1 MAETTRRQFIKYSF
15 FKIAPVWRRLP
26 EELRYESKVKFAEA
40 VTQISERMF
49 TRSFSLVGLRGD
61 ADFLLWQA
69 ADTLEEIQ
77 NSAAQL
83 WATSLGAYLTQ
94 PYSYLAM
101 TRRSQY
107 VGAHTHAGQEG
118 TGTRLRPGKSEY
130 FIVYPFLKTR
140 EWYLL
145 PQEERQRM
153 MNDHFTVGHKYPS
166 VKINTTY
173 SFGIDDQEFV
183 VGFETDSPA
192 DFLDLVMDLRGVE
205 GSLYTLRDTP
215 IFTGIHKTIED
226 TLDDLGGYPSTENP
240 IPFDGG

>member
-1 MAETTRRQFIKYSF
+1 MAESGRRQFVKYSF
-15 FKIAPVWRRLP
+15 FKLDPEWRRLP
-26 EELRYESKVKFAEA
+26 EELRYESKKNFAQA
-40 VTQISERMF
+40 VTKISKQMF
-49 TRSFSLVGLRGD
+49 TRCFSLIGLRGD
-61 ADFLLWQA
+61 SDFFLWQA

-77 NSAAQL
+77 DSAARL
-83 WATSLGAYLTQ
+83 WSTDLGAYLTQ

-107 VGAHTHAGQEG
+107 VGTHTHLGQEG
-118 TGTRLRPGKSEY
+118 TVTRLRPGKAEY
-130 FIVYPFLKTR
+130 LIVYPFLKTR

-173 SFGIDDQEFV
+173 SFGLDDQEFV
-183 VGFETDSPA
+183 VGFETDNPA
-192 DFLDLVMDLRGVE
+192 DFVDLVMDLRGVE

-226 TLDDLGGYPSTENP
+226 TLNDLGG
-240 IPFDGG
+240 